1 MAASVRHRSAG
12 PLIGLATAAAAL
24 GAAQPTAALLGVS
37 PPVTVVADAVVDH
50 SPFGLV
56 AWAIAVFGPADKAVL
71 VTGILLVLA
80 AVAGAA
86 GTLALRRPAAGYT
99 ILGAV
104 ALMGLAAAW
113 LRRTDDPG
121 ATLPVLAAAL
131 AGALALTFLR
141 RTLPAPAPPG
151 TSGTSGMSGGS
162 GADGATVAEALET
175 GGAAVS
181 GATAET
187 PGAVMDDAA
196 VGAGRAAED
205 VGADG
210 ATVAEAPETGGAAG
224 AGGTAGPDRRAVVA
238 SAGVIAAGA
247 VAGGAGLWLPSALR
261 RTGGPDALRLPAAAD
276 ALPALAP
283 GTDLGVPGLSPFF
296 TPNDDF
302 YRIDTALTV
311 PRLDSDRWRLRVHG
325 MVDRPFEIDLAE
337 LLDLPLV
344 EADVTLTC
352 VSNPVGGSLVGNA
365 RWLGYPLAELLRRAG
380 VHADADQILATS
392 HDGWTCGTPTE
403 VVMDGRDALLAIGM
417 NGRPL
422 PHEHGFPVRVV
433 VPGLYGYV
441 SATKWVTDI
450 ELTRFADAS
459 AYWAD
464 RGWAERGPIKTMS
477 RIDVPGD
484 FTRVPAGEVTVAGVA
499 WAQHTGIDAVEVR
512 LDKGAWQPAE
522 LARVPG
528 IDTWVQWV
536 TEVVVGPGMHALE
549 VRATDATGFTQS
561 HVEVETIPDGAEG
574 RHYLRFTAE

>member
-162 GADGATVAEALET
+162 
-175 GGAAVS
+175 
-181 GATAET
+181 
-187 PGAVMDDAA
+187 
-196 VGAGRAAED
+196 
-205 VGADG
+205 GADG